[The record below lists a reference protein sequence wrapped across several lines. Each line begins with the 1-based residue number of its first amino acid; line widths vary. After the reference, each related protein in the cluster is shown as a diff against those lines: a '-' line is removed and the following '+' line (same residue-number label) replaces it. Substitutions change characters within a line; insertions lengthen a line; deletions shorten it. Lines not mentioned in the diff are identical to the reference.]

1 MSNRIQIT
9 IDSFWQ
15 NTLFKVLPKKVTP
28 NFFTYIRL
36 ILIPAIVYLIAIA
49 EFGWGL
55 IFFIIAAISDTIDGS
70 LARTKKAT
78 SISGKILD
86 PIADKMLIILSYL
99 FIAWYYPHAIFL
111 VLVVMFDLLALLAGA
126 LFLLLHQP
134 VPPANWL
141 GKSKMVFE
149 VVTLLLV
156 WIYLM
161 SPGSVL
167 LSVSL
172 GAVIISVFLG
182 LFILVF
188 YWVGGLIKVIRS

>member
-86 PIADKMLIILSYL
+86 PIADKILIILSYL

>member
-36 ILIPAIVYLIAIA
+36 VLIPAIVYLIAIA